1 MMQWNAS
8 KKLYS
13 SGSFT
18 WMNAIKVSDVCVW
31 FIQFT
36 VGFKPTASCP
46 WGECLTAALKLQP
59 MLVHTYIK
67 YWLPNSLKNVT
78 FVVFSLTQMKVPQM
92 LNDDDSTRQAW
103 SPGQSW
109 QAGQAWQGWQ
119 GCCGMTEPEVVHY
132 NDSGLIVNECRW
144 IITAAAATAD
154 LLWTKILLRNHLILI
169 RGLRVNDSLMS
180 RHYFSQFRL
189 HWDLI
194 SYPPRS
200 ML

>member
-1 MMQWNAS
+1 MSQWNAS

-36 VGFKPTASCP
+36 VWS
-46 WGECLTAALKLQP
+46 WGDCLTAALKLLP

-67 YWLPNSLKNVT
+67 YWLPKSLKNVT
-78 FVVFSLTQMKVPQM
+78 LIVFYLTQMKVPRM
-92 LNDDDSTRQAW
+92 LNDGSARQAW
-103 SPGQSW
+103 KPRQSW
-109 QAGQAWQGWQ
+109 QAWPAWQSWQ